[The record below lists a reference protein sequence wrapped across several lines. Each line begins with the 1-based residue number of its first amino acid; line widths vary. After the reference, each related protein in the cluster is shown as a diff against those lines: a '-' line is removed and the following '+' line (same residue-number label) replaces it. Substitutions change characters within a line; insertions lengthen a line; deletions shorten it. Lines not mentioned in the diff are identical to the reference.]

1 MHLFCLPYAGAI
13 SEMAFS
19 KFLPQN
25 SSEIEFCPLE
35 LPGRGKKCD
44 QKLEKSIDG
53 MIDRLLNDELL
64 PKISDNKQYALWG
77 HSMGGILARELIQR
91 LDSMS
96 SVNLPCSVI
105 VTGTSSPMSHVD
117 QEQIYKLPI
126 DEFEKKIISYG
137 YSNSSMIFSNRE
149 LKNYFMP
156 ILLADFEA
164 LNTYEY
170 KTGSKPNVDLFIMSG
185 NDDVC
190 TSQENL
196 SGWKEESSSKCEFYS
211 MEGGHFFPFEKIGEF
226 TEFIKKVLIS
236 NENYSIIK

>member
-1 MHLFCLPYAGAI
+1 MVNNLRLFCLPYAGSI

-19 KFLPQN
+19 KFLIYN

-35 LPGRGKKCD
+35 LPGRGSKSD

-53 MIDRLLNDELL
+53 MIDRLLHDELL

-91 LDSMS
+91 MDSMP

-105 VTGTSSPMSHVD
+105 VTGTPSPISFID
-117 QEQIYKLPI
+117 QEQVYNLPI

-137 YSNSSMIFSNRE
+137 YSNSSMIFRNRE
-149 LKNYFMP
+149 MKNYFMP
-156 ILLADFEA
+156 ILRADFEA
-164 LNTYEY
+164 INTYEY
-170 KTGSKPNVDLFIMSG
+170 KTGSIPNLNLFILSG

-196 SGWKEESSSKCEFYS
+196 SGWKDETSGKCEFYS
-211 MEGGHFFPFEKIGEF
+211 MEGGHFFPFENIKEF
-226 TEFIKKVLIS
+226 TEFIKKVLIGS
-236 NENYSIIK
+236 